1 MSASLAAELAAR
13 LSRHIDLI
21 ASSVTAEAS
30 SPPSRDDGGDL
41 DDDVDA
47 ADELEAQRHSS
58 SSTSASSIS
67 FNQLTSILSQ
77 LRAANNCGTSDES
90 FSDSTSLRSWT
101 SSSTLTGSPLT
112 AVKLQQL
119 ARDASDISSRLAHEA
134 GSIQEQ
140 HRASQLQWLVGAQMS
155 VAAYCYNLANLLHQ
169 AEIVK
174 SEEAYWQNV
183 DSRTR
188 TTLMYLIQSECT

>member
-21 ASSVTAEAS
+21 ASSVTAETS
-30 SPPSRDDGGDL
+30 SPPSRDDGEDL
-41 DDDVDA
+41 DDDIDA
-47 ADELEAQRHSS
+47 ADELEAQRHSF
-58 SSTSASSIS
+58 SSTSASSVS

-101 SSSTLTGSPLT
+101 STSSLRSPLP

-188 TTLMYLIQSECT
+188 TTLLYLIQSECT